1 MKELL
6 ARPGFLGTHA
16 AMGADISFL
25 LAVVFTVI
33 FLIGWYF
40 AKKRQGSRH
49 HTVVLWGMVSML
61 VYFTGYYQI
70 RGLGVL
76 AAEGRE
82 GFGGPDWVYSY
93 LFKPTLTIHVLLVSI
108 GIIMA
113 VYMIILGFRA
123 SDKVEGKWLLR
134 EGSDLR
140 VSGRNFYKYLL
151 IILAVMALITVIR
164 CSNRSCVTVY
174 VVGYL
179 IIAAVFFLVLSGK
192 ACREVSSRRRGKA
205 SPAGQGHDGDV
216 PHRPYNQHGYLRASI
231 CLLHAGRRR
240 PLQVVRT
247 HCWGGLLPKRKFIC
261 HLC

>member
-16 AMGADISFL
+16 TMGADISFL
-25 LAVVFTVI
+25 LAAVFTVI

-61 VYFTGYYQI
+61 VYFTGYYRI

-76 AAEGRE
+76 VAEGRE

-93 LFKPTLTIHVLLVSI
+93 VFKPTLTIHVLLVSI

-113 VYMIILGFRA
+113 VYMIVLGFRA
-123 SDKVEGKWLLR
+123 SYKVDGKWLLR

-140 VSGRNFYKYLL
+140 VSRRDFYKYLL
-151 IILAVMALITVIR
+151 IILAVTALIAVIR
-164 CSNRSCVTVY
+164 CGNTRCAAVY
-174 VVGYL
+174 VIGYL
-179 IIAAVFFLVLSGK
+179 IIAAVFFLERLVEK
-192 ACREVSSRRRGKA
+192 
-205 SPAGQGHDGDV
+205 
-216 PHRPYNQHGYLRASI
+216 
-231 CLLHAGRRR
+231 LLPVGAGRHRLLGR
-240 PLQVVRT
+240 VTMVMYLIVLITSTVIYAFLYIFYAP
-247 HCWGGLLPKRKFIC
+247 GGGVPYL
-261 HLC
+261 